1 MIVSQLSRRT
11 PTLRFSGLQ
20 MSNNDRS
27 TSNES
32 ESHLSQRFIMA
43 VVTLFFS
50 QLVGEKSVILAKL
63 FYFYFHGPDAL
74 ELWKVMQ
81 VSLVLL
87 MVFTSL
93 AILIIVRL
101 VEANSERVEQVLLF
115 VALAFITAGFAIID
129 QYLPSMDRDKSLRL
143 WETLYYFGWP
153 MMLWFVIPYFLL
165 DGSRRERVHK
175 IVTFISIS
183 FVGLVI
189 CGGVGG
195 ILLLLAPPILEYTK
209 LIEGAVGV
217 LDDPIKF
224 WQASPPTI
232 NSICALFVV
241 VAFAPKWW
249 RNLKLRVSWTAWI
262 LILTGFA
269 FIYAGIFGIFY
280 AEHSHFV
287 DPDPIELQIQLFSKF
302 GSFSLIITV
311 VFLLS
316 LWLVRHQSNSSAII
330 GFPVGNC
337 FWMYLSIGLGLG
349 FPLVQLF
356 GFLPYGPLVEAEA
369 IHVVVVLVSH
379 ALNGICL
386 GFSLRSLKFV
396 IRYVI
401 RCER

>member
-1 MIVSQLSRRT
+1 
-11 PTLRFSGLQ
+11 
-20 MSNNDRS
+20 MSNIDRS
-27 TSNES
+27 TTNKS
-32 ESHLSQRFIMA
+32 ESHLPRRFIMA
-43 VVTLFFS
+43 VVTLFFG
-50 QLVGEKSVILAKL
+50 QLVGENSVILAKL
-63 FYFYFHGPDAL
+63 FYFYFHGPDEL

-101 VEANSERVEQVLLF
+101 VEANSEQVEQVLLF
-115 VALAFITAGFAIID
+115 VSLAFITAGFAIID
-129 QYLPSMDRDKSLRL
+129 QSLPSMDKGRQLPL

-165 DGSRRERVHK
+165 DGSRLERVQK
-175 IVTFISIS
+175 IVTFIAIS

-189 CGGVGG
+189 CGSVGG
-195 ILLLLAPPILEYTK
+195 VLFLLAPTILEYTK
-209 LIEGAVGV
+209 LMEGAVGV

-249 RNLKLRVSWTAWI
+249 RNLKLRVSWTVWI
-262 LILTGFA
+262 LIFTGFA
-269 FIYAGIFGIFY
+269 IIYAGMFGSFFF
-280 AEHSHFV
+280 AERHHFS
-287 DPDPIELQIQLFSKF
+287 DQKSIGLQIQLFSKF

-316 LWLVRHQSNSSAII
+316 LWLVRHQSNSDAAI
-330 GFPVGNC
+330 GFPSGNR
-337 FWMYLSIGLGLG
+337 FWVYLSIGLGLG
-349 FPLVQLF
+349 FSLVQLF
-356 GFLPYGPLVEAEA
+356 ELLPYGSFVEAEA
-369 IHVVVVLVSH
+369 RHVLVVLVFH

-386 GFSLRSLKFV
+386 GFSLRSLRCV
-396 IRYVI
+396 IRYVM
-401 RCER
+401 R